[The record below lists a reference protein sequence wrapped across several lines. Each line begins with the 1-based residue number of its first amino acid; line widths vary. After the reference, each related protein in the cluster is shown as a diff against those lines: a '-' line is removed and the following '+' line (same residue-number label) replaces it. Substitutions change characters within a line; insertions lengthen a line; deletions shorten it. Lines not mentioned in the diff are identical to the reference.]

1 MKLYKKLFENALGQ
15 PAVDS
20 AADAQTFEQGF
31 ENPQDFQNVEQETQ
45 GITLTPEEI
54 DAIVKKG
61 RFYKERIDSFATLL
75 DKVQQDVMAGLFKSV
90 QTKDMEKFMSIK
102 KDLLNLGLALT
113 TGVGDSIIK
122 KNAEKKSPAK

>member
-1 MKLYKKLFENALGQ
+1 MKLYKKLFENALEQ
-15 PAVDS
+15 PTVDPT
-20 AADAQTFEQGF
+20 ADAQTFEQGF
-31 ENPQDFQNVEQETQ
+31 ENPQDFQNIEQETQ
-45 GITLTPEEI
+45 DIALTPEEI

-61 RFYKERIDSFATLL
+61 RFYKDRIDSFATLL

>member
-1 MKLYKKLFENALGQ
+1 MKLYKKLFENALEQ
-15 PAVDS
+15 PAVDA

-31 ENPQDFQNVEQETQ
+31 ENPQDFQNIEQETQ
-45 GITLTPEEI
+45 DIALTPEEI

>member
-1 MKLYKKLFENALGQ
+1 MKLYKKLFENALEQ
-15 PAVDS
+15 PAVDA

-31 ENPQDFQNVEQETQ
+31 ENPQDFQNIEQETQ
-45 GITLTPEEI
+45 DIALTPEEI

-122 KNAEKKSPAK
+122 KNAEKKPSAK